1 MPDPVTA
8 AVSSGLAATVN
19 AAFTF
24 ARFVY
29 ETENASKD
37 VKTCLDLVRRVDED
51 IQHTICL
58 RSCNT

>member
-8 AVSSGLAATVN
+8 AVGSGLAATVN

-24 ARFVY
+24 TRFVY
-29 ETENASKD
+29 EIKNTSKD

-51 IQHTICL
+51 IQYTISL
-58 RSCNT
+58 RS